1 MLGSTLRCYVGQYT
15 GGIPVDPSLQ
25 VKLQSCTDGNV
36 CLTGNCTLK
45 QELGGVK
52 IEVSA
57 AQGICTGRA
66 ACSGNAFCNMFQ
78 RETPGVTHCK
88 VK

>member
-36 CLTGNCTLK
+36 CLTGNYTLK

-52 IEVSA
+52 LKFQQLKEFAPAEQHA
-57 AQGICTGRA
+57 AAMHFATCFKGKPLALHIAR
-66 ACSGNAFCNMFQ
+66 
-78 RETPGVTHCK
+78 
-88 VK
+88 